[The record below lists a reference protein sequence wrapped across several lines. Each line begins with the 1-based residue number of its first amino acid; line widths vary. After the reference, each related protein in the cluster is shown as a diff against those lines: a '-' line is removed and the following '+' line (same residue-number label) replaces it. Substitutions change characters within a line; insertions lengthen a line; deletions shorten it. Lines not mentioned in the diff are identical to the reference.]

1 MLFCCFSTVILTASH
16 NCADINCFE
25 MIDLLVLMLFLA
37 VSCIITVLF
46 DAVGCKNPLAVKPFW
61 IGYVVNC
68 DQRQKISLL
77 N

>member
-1 MLFCCFSTVILTASH
+1 MLFCCFSTVILTALH

-25 MIDLLVLMLFLA
+25 MIDLLVL
-37 VSCIITVLF
+37 IISGSLLYNY
-46 DAVGCKNPLAVKPFW
+46 DAVGCKNTLAVKPFW
-61 IGYVVNC
+61 IGYVMNC